1 MSDTDLTQAQSR
13 QRHDARMRRDRIAAL
28 AYPIGMMAALVVVW
42 EAAARLSLVPPLSLA
57 RAQRYRSSM
66 AANAA
71 VLIKNSIGTTL
82 EILLGFALSVV
93 VGVPLALGIFLWKPF
108 ARAVY
113 PLLVSSQAVPK
124 VAVAPL
130 FLVWFGFGLMPKVL
144 IAFLIAFFPVVINT
158 AIGLAA
164 IEREKIY
171 LAQSMGLGAAAT
183 FFKIQLP
190 NALPS
195 IFAGLKISITLAV
208 VGAVVGEFVGGQ
220 GGLGYL
226 LLIAN
231 GNMDTALLFAG
242 IVALTV
248 LGIGFLRPDRPRRAP
263 GAAAARRRAGLVRAR
278 IDVGE
283 VRDLHRDLAEEI
295 VEGIPLEACA
305 PAPNWF
311 GRCNAVGKIRHVCL
325 HYTSARPRLA
335 LYAAIRRCGAA
346 LGAAGES
353 DAGQC
358 GVSRY

>member
-1 MSDTDLTQAQSR
+1 MSETVNLPASAGSKNPAGSDATEARS
-13 QRHDARMRRDRIAAL
+13 QRRRSARERRDRIAAL
-28 AYPIGMMAALVVVW
+28 AYPIGMMAALVVIW
-42 EAAARLSLVPPLSLA
+42 EAAARLFLIPPFLLPAPSA
-57 RAQRYRSSM
+57 IAQAM
-66 AANAA
+66 GANAA
-71 VLIKNSIGTTL
+71 VLIKNSVGTTL
-82 EILLGFALSVV
+82 EIVLGFALSVA
-93 VGVPLALGIFLWKPF
+93 VGVPLALAIFLWKPF

-113 PLLVSSQAVPK
+113 PVLVSSQAVPK

-130 FLVWFGFGLMPKVL
+130 FLVWFGFGLLPKVL

-158 AIGLAA
+158 AVGLAA

-171 LAQSMGLGAAAT
+171 LAQSMGFGPAAT

-248 LGIGFLRPDRPRRAP
+248 LGVVFFALI
-263 GAAAARRRAGLVRAR
+263 GLVERLVLPPHAVEHTSFAR
-278 IDVGE
+278 
-283 VRDLHRDLAEEI
+283 
-295 VEGIPLEACA
+295 
-305 PAPNWF
+305 
-311 GRCNAVGKIRHVCL
+311 
-325 HYTSARPRLA
+325 
-335 LYAAIRRCGAA
+335 
-346 LGAAGES
+346 ES
-353 DAGQC
+353 M
-358 GVSRY
+358 